1 MGANGWTT
9 SVTCRRRLTTLCM
22 LHLRTCPPPPPDGG
36 QWLDELMEDLS
47 DLSSSS
53 DDSLYDLWEQFMED
67 VLDSFDLD
75 DFVS

>member
-1 MGANGWTT
+1 
-9 SVTCRRRLTTLCM
+9 
-22 LHLRTCPPPPPDGG
+22 
-36 QWLDELMEDLS
+36 MEDLS

-53 DDSLYDLWEQFMED
+53 DDSLYDLFKDMSLNEWEQFMED